1 MPTHDSFPEFIV
13 KQLTNTRD
21 DFVEKSKDKLLLTKE
36 PSDSVN
42 DRLVVLLDDKVSA
55 PKRRGDIIKNNQ
67 GEDSDKAP
75 FFYYLLRTYEWKDDI
90 RDELDS
96 KRFGNLKKLLQEDI
110 GAIQPERLI
119 ARRIKASNE
128 FKNILKE
135 NSELS
140 EERRQKLES
149 LAKEIVNGWGR
160 IKLREPYYERLK
172 GEEEKKEEKPDG
184 PKEEKKVK
192 EKKKPNDSE
201 LIASRSKL
209 YAHLEPGS
217 KFIYDSRVAMALFFL
232 ALLWEKKNPDFFPL
246 VVGRSKAYK
255 QITELFKNERKRSL
269 ERAKTFYNDYCDL
282 IVLVRQKL
290 LDELKIK
297 DKLNQPEQEIFGQLV
312 EMALFSLGRKIG
324 SVRRR

>member
-172 GEEEKKEEKPDG
+172 GEEEKKRGEAG
-184 PKEEKKVK
+184 W
-192 EKKKPNDSE
+192 
-201 LIASRSKL
+201 A
-209 YAHLEPGS
+209 
-217 KFIYDSRVAMALFFL
+217 
-232 ALLWEKKNPDFFPL
+232 
-246 VVGRSKAYK
+246 
-255 QITELFKNERKRSL
+255 
-269 ERAKTFYNDYCDL
+269 
-282 IVLVRQKL
+282 
-290 LDELKIK
+290 
-297 DKLNQPEQEIFGQLV
+297 
-312 EMALFSLGRKIG
+312 
-324 SVRRR
+324 